1 MTLKELKE
9 GVDMEKI
16 SLEIFGTTDYQSVL
30 DAMAPSDCLVKEF
43 RRRCQLAGL
52 SDHK

>member
-1 MTLKELKE
+1 
-9 GVDMEKI
+9 MEKI
-16 SLEIFGTTDYQSVL
+16 SLAIFGTTDYQAIL
-30 DAMAPSDCLVKEF
+30 DVMAPSDALVKEF